1 MTFWQGLVISL
12 LTGNDNDDKEENSG
26 QRIQNLLICLEM
38 LGFSIAHYFVFP
50 PMEWEEGYIRRRLE
64 LGFGDSIAFGDF
76 ISDIKMVYKS
86 GKARSDISRKDYS
99 TIGSISTP
107 NPSEQLDFDYEG
119 PDHNRNDEENVVEG
133 MNVVG

>member
-64 LGFGDSIAFGDF
+64 LGFGDSIAFGE
-76 ISDIKMVYKS
+76 SSKS
-86 GKARSDISRKDYS
+86 ANALGDSLVVLTMSRLLRAR
-99 TIGSISTP
+99 
-107 NPSEQLDFDYEG
+107 NQ
-119 PDHNRNDEENVVEG
+119 
-133 MNVVG
+133 